1 MALDLELT
9 RPVHLE
15 NVLDGSE
22 QKGEE
27 SCNEV
32 MPWLDSHGWVGAI
45 RVESLRNCAVDTE
58 AV

>member
-32 MPWLDSHGWVGAI
+32 MPWLDSHG
-45 RVESLRNCAVDTE
+45 
-58 AV
+58 